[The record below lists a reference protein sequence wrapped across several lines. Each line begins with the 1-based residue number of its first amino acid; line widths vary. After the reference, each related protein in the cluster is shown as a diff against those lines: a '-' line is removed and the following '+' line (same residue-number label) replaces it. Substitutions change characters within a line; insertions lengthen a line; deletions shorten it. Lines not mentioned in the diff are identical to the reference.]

1 MNNLTTGEN
10 VVLYCQGDSV
20 SLPLG
25 TLVQF
30 KAFDVVM
37 DTGYVSRYDEEDPE
51 FMWVDCVKMGPQ
63 RVRKDHT
70 LLEVTSEAR

>member
-1 MNNLTTGEN
+1 MK
-10 VVLYCQGDSV
+10 
-20 SLPLG
+20 LG

-30 KAFDVVM
+30 AAYGAVM

-51 FMWVDCVKMGPQ
+51 FMWVECVKMGPQ

-70 LLEVTSEAR
+70 LLEVISEAR